1 VKPAPFEYFCPA
13 TLDEALALLAEHG
26 SDAKPLAGGQSL
38 IPAMNFRLATP
49 AVLVDLNGI
58 ADLAHV
64 RRGEGC
70 LRIGGMTRH
79 RTLETNSVVGADQPL
94 IAETMPFVAHQ
105 AIRTRGTIG
114 GSLAHADPAAEL
126 PAVMLALEATIK
138 LQKQAGARSVPAA
151 EFFTGLFST
160 AIEPGEIIT
169 EVELPRPQHRDRTGY
184 AFDEI
189 SRRHGD
195 FALAGAA
202 AVVSTDAHGVCTSAR
217 VALLS
222 VADRPVIAEQ
232 VSQAL
237 VGQQVTPVGQR
248 TPLGVSGPP
257 MGQRPH
263 PGGQRPIAQ
272 LIRDAAEASAAS
284 TDIDPASDIHASSR
298 YRRRLAA
305 VLIRRVLERAF
316 HSLESA

>member
-1 VKPAPFEYFCPA
+1 MKPAPFEYFCPA
-13 TLDEALALLAEHG
+13 TLEEALALLAEHG

-49 AVLVDLNGI
+49 SVLVDLNGI
-58 ADLAHV
+58 SELAHV
-64 RRGEGC
+64 RRVDRG

-79 RTLETNSVVGADQPL
+79 RTLETNSVIAAEQPL
-94 IAETMPFVAHQ
+94 IADTMPFVAHA
-105 AIRTRGTIG
+105 AIRSRGTIG

-126 PAVMLALEATIK
+126 PAVMLALAASIT
-138 LQKQAGARSVPAA
+138 LQKQGGARQVPAA

-169 EVELPRPQHRDRTGY
+169 EVEVPRAEHRDRTGY

-202 AVVSTDAHGVCTSAR
+202 AVVTVDNVGVCTTAR

-232 VSQAL
+232 VSRAL
-237 VGQQVTPVGQR
+237 VGQRPTP
-248 TPLGVSGPP
+248 PS
-257 MGQRPH
+257 
-263 PGGQRPIAQ
+263 
-272 LIRDAAEASAAS
+272 IRDAAEASAAS
-284 TDIDPASDIHASSR
+284 TDIDPAGDIHASSH

-316 HSLESA
+316 SFLESA